1 MSGKYN
7 TATGYTADPEIPA
20 PLPENATQEQFDNWV
35 DEMRHYYLSLP
46 DEAFRHSEWSRQRY
60 LMSLPLKS
68 DEQLD
73 ANVFAIRITDDDDT
87 ESIRSMIFE
96 DTHSEFGMPVFKQD
110 QMQFSY
116 SRLEDEYR
124 QKLNLK
130 AAYDKQEMLR
140 KMRTDIKREYL
151 TRKRQIQHLQ
161 MDAAVVFRNA
171 EQSIQKFYSGKT
183 PAPRIIDITAPLVSK
198 VSIPFGEPLDLKAFN
213 PSQAFQEVVK
223 RHDVMFQ
230 EAKEQIIR
238 GRREE
243 RIEEFK
249 QILVDGMYLRNPAPA
264 AAVAPWKCDNP
275 NCCECNN
282 DADPEDFAIRGKLQT
297 YPDDFDTYTEA
308 QKIIFEK
315 GRHAEREYLRAID
328 RHDSWAMISFQ
339 DDIEEAT
346 DLVNRKMFEKLSPEE
361 AYDWRLGPCVG
372 LTWLEW
378 AKERIGED
386 WTEEVED
393 NNSEE
398 HLDNNEDIHYQCDDH
413 PEVKQLD
420 DVKIQEPKERPRVT
434 GSSHSHSASAS
445 ASASTASKTKKST
458 KARIAKQQ
466 RKRNQRASAAAGGK
480 KFVPLVVTENT
491 NHTRAPPVAADGS
504 DDLPKKH
511 ERIAG
516 ARSEAAARE
525 LRKREATKWKSINAA
540 AKQTNA
546 RGTTIPNLPCLGAW
560 WRNNPHYDSC
570 SEYDECYDSDW

>member
-1 MSGKYN
+1 MSRNYN
-7 TATGYTADPEIPA
+7 TASNYATDPEIPA
-20 PLPENATQEQFDNWV
+20 PLPENATQEQSDNWV
-35 DEMRHYYLSLP
+35 EEMRHYYLSLP
-46 DEAFRHSEWSRQRY
+46 GEAFRGWSRQRY

-68 DEQLD
+68 DEQCD
-73 ANVFAIRITDDDDT
+73 ANVYAVRITDDDDS
-87 ESIRSMIFE
+87 ESIRGMIFE

-124 QKLNLK
+124 RKLNLK

-151 TRKRQIQHLQ
+151 TRKKQIQHLQ
-161 MDAAVVFRNA
+161 MDAAVLFRNA
-171 EQSIQKFYSGKT
+171 EQSIQKFYSGET
-183 PAPRIIDITAPLVSK
+183 PTPRTIDITAPLVSK

-213 PSQAFQEVVK
+213 PSQAFHEVAK
-223 RHDVMFQ
+223 QHDAMFQ

-264 AAVAPWKCDNP
+264 AAVAPRKCDNP

-282 DADPEDFAIRGKLQT
+282 YADPEDFAIRGKLQT
-297 YPDDFDTYTEA
+297 YPEDFDTYTEA

-346 DLVNRKMFEKLSPEE
+346 DLVNRKNFEKLSPEE
-361 AYDWRLGPCVG
+361 
-372 LTWLEW
+372 
-378 AKERIGED
+378 
-386 WTEEVED
+386 VED
-393 NNSEE
+393 LWVHYMSPVERWIYLSEQDAQNQVHNDE
-398 HLDNNEDIHYQCDDH
+398 DDDDDNIHYQCDDH

-420 DVKIQEPKERPRVT
+420 VVKIQEPKERPHVT
-434 GSSHSHSASAS
+434 GSSHSHSHSASAS
-445 ASASTASKTKKST
+445 ASASASKTKKST

-466 RKRNQRASAAAGGK
+466 RKRNQRASVAGGQ

-491 NHTRAPPVAADGS
+491 NHTRAPPAAADGS

-511 ERIAG
+511 ERIVG

-525 LRKREATKWKSINAA
+525 IRKREATKWKSLNAA

-560 WRNNPHYDSC
+560 WRNNPHDDSC
-570 SEYDECYDSDW
+570 SDYDAYDSDW

>member
-7 TATGYTADPEIPA
+7 TANNYATDPEIPA

-35 DEMRHYYLSLP
+35 EEMRHYYLSLP
-46 DEAFRHSEWSRQRY
+46 GEAFRGWSRQRY

-68 DEQLD
+68 EEQRD
-73 ANVFAIRITDDDDT
+73 ANVYAVRITDDDDS
-87 ESIRSMIFE
+87 ESIRGMIFE

-124 QKLNLK
+124 RKLNLK

-151 TRKRQIQHLQ
+151 TRKKQLQHLQ
-161 MDAAVVFRNA
+161 MDAAVLFRNA
-171 EQSIQKFYSGKT
+171 EQSVQKFYSGET

-213 PSQAFQEVVK
+213 PHQAFQEVVK
-223 RHDVMFQ
+223 QHDAMFQ

-264 AAVAPWKCDNP
+264 AA
-275 NCCECNN
+275 
-282 DADPEDFAIRGKLQT
+282 DPEDFAIRGKLQT
-297 YPDDFDTYTEA
+297 YPEDFDTYTEA

-346 DLVNRKMFEKLSPEE
+346 DLVNRKKFEKMSP
-361 AYDWRLGPCVG
+361 
-372 LTWLEW
+372 
-378 AKERIGED
+378 
-386 WTEEVED
+386 EEVED
-393 NNSEE
+393 LWVQNMDPVERWIYLSEQDAQNQVHDDE
-398 HLDNNEDIHYQCDDH
+398 DDDDDIHYQCDDH

-420 DVKIQEPKERPRVT
+420 VVKIQEPKERPHVT
-434 GSSHSHSASAS
+434 GSSHSHSHSASAS
-445 ASASTASKTKKST
+445 ASASSKTKKKST
-458 KARIAKQQ
+458 KARIEKQQ
-466 RKRNQRASAAAGGK
+466 RKRNQRASAAGGQ

-491 NHTRAPPVAADGS
+491 NHTRAPPAAADGS

-516 ARSEAAARE
+516 AKSEAAARE
-525 LRKREATKWKSINAA
+525 LRKREATKWKSLNAA

-560 WRNNPHYDSC
+560 WRNNPHDDSC
-570 SEYDECYDSDW
+570 SDYDTCYDSDW

>member
-1 MSGKYN
+1 M
-7 TATGYTADPEIPA
+7 
-20 PLPENATQEQFDNWV
+20 L
-35 DEMRHYYLSLP
+35 
-46 DEAFRHSEWSRQRY
+46 
-60 LMSLPLKS
+60 LPLKS
-68 DEQLD
+68 NEERD
-73 ANVFAIRITDDDDT
+73 ANVYADRTPVDIA
-87 ESIRSMIFE
+87 SIRDMVFK
-96 DTHSEFGMPVFKQD
+96 DTHSEFGLPVFKYD
-110 QMQFSY
+110 EMQFSY

-124 QKLNLK
+124 RKLNLK

-151 TRKRQIQHLQ
+151 TRKKQLQHLQ
-161 MDAAVVFRNA
+161 MDAAVLFRNA
-171 EQSIQKFYSGKT
+171 EQSVQKFYSGET

-213 PSQAFQEVVK
+213 PHQAFQEVVK
-223 RHDVMFQ
+223 QHDAMFQ

-264 AAVAPWKCDNP
+264 AA
-275 NCCECNN
+275 
-282 DADPEDFAIRGKLQT
+282 DPEDFAIRGKLQT
-297 YPDDFDTYTEA
+297 YPEDFDTYTEA

-346 DLVNRKMFEKLSPEE
+346 DLVNRKKFEKMSP
-361 AYDWRLGPCVG
+361 
-372 LTWLEW
+372 
-378 AKERIGED
+378 
-386 WTEEVED
+386 EEVED
-393 NNSEE
+393 LWVQNMDPVERWIYLSEQDAQNQVHDDE
-398 HLDNNEDIHYQCDDH
+398 DDDDDIHYQCDDH

-420 DVKIQEPKERPRVT
+420 VVKIQEPKERPHVT
-434 GSSHSHSASAS
+434 GSSHSHSHSASAS
-445 ASASTASKTKKST
+445 ASASSKTKKKST
-458 KARIAKQQ
+458 KARIEKQQ
-466 RKRNQRASAAAGGK
+466 RKRNQRASAAGGQ

-491 NHTRAPPVAADGS
+491 NHTRAPPAAADGS

-516 ARSEAAARE
+516 AKSEAAARE
-525 LRKREATKWKSINAA
+525 LRKREATKWKSLNAA

-560 WRNNPHYDSC
+560 WRNNPHDDSC
-570 SEYDECYDSDW
+570 SDYDTCYDSDW

>member
-1 MSGKYN
+1 MSGNYN
-7 TATGYTADPEIPA
+7 TADNYATDPEIPA

-35 DEMRHYYLSLP
+35 EEMRHYYLSLP
-46 DEAFRHSEWSRQRY
+46 GEAFRGWSRQRY

-68 DEQLD
+68 EEQRD
-73 ANVFAIRITDDDDT
+73 ANVYAVRITDDDDS
-87 ESIRSMIFE
+87 ESIRGMIFE

-124 QKLNLK
+124 RKLNLK

-151 TRKRQIQHLQ
+151 TRKKQLQHLQ
-161 MDAAVVFRNA
+161 MDAAVLFRNA
-171 EQSIQKFYSGKT
+171 EQSVQKFYSGET

-213 PSQAFQEVVK
+213 PHQAFQEVVK
-223 RHDVMFQ
+223 QHDAMFQ

-264 AAVAPWKCDNP
+264 AA
-275 NCCECNN
+275 
-282 DADPEDFAIRGKLQT
+282 DPEDFAIRGKLQT
-297 YPDDFDTYTEA
+297 YPEDFDTYTEA

-346 DLVNRKMFEKLSPEE
+346 DLVNRKKFEKMSP
-361 AYDWRLGPCVG
+361 
-372 LTWLEW
+372 
-378 AKERIGED
+378 
-386 WTEEVED
+386 EEVED
-393 NNSEE
+393 LWVQNMDPVERWIYLSEQDAQNQVHDDE
-398 HLDNNEDIHYQCDDH
+398 DDDDDIHYQCDDH

-420 DVKIQEPKERPRVT
+420 VVKIQEPKERPHVT
-434 GSSHSHSASAS
+434 GSSHSHSHSASAS
-445 ASASTASKTKKST
+445 ASASSKTKKKST
-458 KARIAKQQ
+458 KARIEKQQ
-466 RKRNQRASAAAGGK
+466 RKRNQRASAAGGQ

-491 NHTRAPPVAADGS
+491 NHTRAPPAAADGS

-516 ARSEAAARE
+516 AKSEAAARE
-525 LRKREATKWKSINAA
+525 LRKREATKWKSLNAA

-560 WRNNPHYDSC
+560 WRNNPHDDSC
-570 SEYDECYDSDW
+570 SDYDTCYDSDW

>member
-1 MSGKYN
+1 MSGNYN
-7 TATGYTADPEIPA
+7 TADNYATDPEIPA

-35 DEMRHYYLSLP
+35 EEMRHYYLSLP
-46 DEAFRHSEWSRQRY
+46 GEAFRGWSRQRY

-68 DEQLD
+68 EEQRD
-73 ANVFAIRITDDDDT
+73 ANVYAVRITDDDDS
-87 ESIRSMIFE
+87 ESIRGMIFE

-124 QKLNLK
+124 RKLNLK

-151 TRKRQIQHLQ
+151 TRKKQLQHLQ
-161 MDAAVVFRNA
+161 MDAAVLFRNE
-171 EQSIQKFYSGKT
+171 EQSVQKFYSGET

-213 PSQAFQEVVK
+213 PHQAFQEVVK
-223 RHDVMFQ
+223 QHDAMFQ

-264 AAVAPWKCDNP
+264 AA
-275 NCCECNN
+275 
-282 DADPEDFAIRGKLQT
+282 DPEDFAIRGKLQT
-297 YPDDFDTYTEA
+297 YPEDFDTYTEA

-346 DLVNRKMFEKLSPEE
+346 DLVNRKKFEKMSP
-361 AYDWRLGPCVG
+361 
-372 LTWLEW
+372 
-378 AKERIGED
+378 
-386 WTEEVED
+386 EEVED
-393 NNSEE
+393 LWVQNMDPVERWIYLSEQDAQNQVHDDE
-398 HLDNNEDIHYQCDDH
+398 DDDDDIHYQCDDH

-420 DVKIQEPKERPRVT
+420 VVKIQEPKERPHVT
-434 GSSHSHSASAS
+434 GSSHSHSHSASAS
-445 ASASTASKTKKST
+445 ASASSKTKKKST
-458 KARIAKQQ
+458 KARIEKQQ
-466 RKRNQRASAAAGGK
+466 RKRNQRASAAGGQ

-491 NHTRAPPVAADGS
+491 NHTRAPPAAADGS

-516 ARSEAAARE
+516 AKSEAAARE
-525 LRKREATKWKSINAA
+525 LRKREATKWKSLNAA

-560 WRNNPHYDSC
+560 WRNNPHDDSC
-570 SEYDECYDSDW
+570 SDYDTCYDSDW

>member
-1 MSGKYN
+1 MSGNYN
-7 TATGYTADPEIPA
+7 TADNYATDPEIPA
-20 PLPENATQEQFDNWV
+20 PLPENATQEQHDNWV
-35 DEMRHYYLSLP
+35 EEMRHYYLSLP
-46 DEAFRHSEWSRQRY
+46 GEAFRGWSRQRY

-68 DEQLD
+68 EEQRD
-73 ANVFAIRITDDDDT
+73 ANVYAVRITDDDDS
-87 ESIRSMIFE
+87 ESIRGMIFE

-124 QKLNLK
+124 RKLNLK

-151 TRKRQIQHLQ
+151 TRKKQLQHLQ
-161 MDAAVVFRNA
+161 MDAAVLFRNA
-171 EQSIQKFYSGKT
+171 EQSVQKFYSGET

-213 PSQAFQEVVK
+213 PHQAFQEVVK
-223 RHDVMFQ
+223 QHDAMFQ

-264 AAVAPWKCDNP
+264 AA
-275 NCCECNN
+275 
-282 DADPEDFAIRGKLQT
+282 DPEDFAIRGKLQT
-297 YPDDFDTYTEA
+297 YPEDFDTYTEA

-346 DLVNRKMFEKLSPEE
+346 DLVNRKKFEKMSP
-361 AYDWRLGPCVG
+361 
-372 LTWLEW
+372 
-378 AKERIGED
+378 
-386 WTEEVED
+386 EEVED
-393 NNSEE
+393 LWVQNMDPVERWIYLSEQDAQNQVHDDE
-398 HLDNNEDIHYQCDDH
+398 DDDDDIHYQCDDH

-420 DVKIQEPKERPRVT
+420 VVKIQEPKERPHVT
-434 GSSHSHSASAS
+434 GSSHSHSHSASAS
-445 ASASTASKTKKST
+445 ASASASKTKKST

-466 RKRNQRASAAAGGK
+466 RKRNQRASAAGGQ

-491 NHTRAPPVAADGS
+491 NHTRAPPAAADGS

-516 ARSEAAARE
+516 AKSEAAARE
-525 LRKREATKWKSINAA
+525 LRKREATKWKSLNAA

-560 WRNNPHYDSC
+560 WRNNPHDDSC
-570 SEYDECYDSDW
+570 SDYDTCYDSDW

>member
-7 TATGYTADPEIPA
+7 TATGYTADPEIPDS
-20 PLPENATQEQFDNWV
+20 LPENATQEQHDNWV
-35 DEMRHYYLSLP
+35 EEMRHYYLSLP
-46 DEAFRHSEWSRQRY
+46 GEAFRGWSRQRY

-68 DEQLD
+68 EEQRD
-73 ANVFAIRITDDDDT
+73 ANVYAVRITDDDDS
-87 ESIRSMIFE
+87 ESIRGMIFE

-124 QKLNLK
+124 RKLNLK

-151 TRKRQIQHLQ
+151 TRKKQLQHLQ
-161 MDAAVVFRNA
+161 MDAAVLFRNA
-171 EQSIQKFYSGKT
+171 EQSVQKFYSGET

-213 PSQAFQEVVK
+213 PHQAFQEVVK
-223 RHDVMFQ
+223 QHDAMFQ

-264 AAVAPWKCDNP
+264 AA
-275 NCCECNN
+275 
-282 DADPEDFAIRGKLQT
+282 DPEDFAIRGKLQT
-297 YPDDFDTYTEA
+297 YPEDFDTYTEA

-346 DLVNRKMFEKLSPEE
+346 DLVNRKKFEKMSP
-361 AYDWRLGPCVG
+361 
-372 LTWLEW
+372 
-378 AKERIGED
+378 
-386 WTEEVED
+386 EEVED
-393 NNSEE
+393 LWVQNMDPVERWIYLSEQDAQNQVHDDE
-398 HLDNNEDIHYQCDDH
+398 DDDDDIHYQCDDH

-420 DVKIQEPKERPRVT
+420 VVKIQEPKERPHVT
-434 GSSHSHSASAS
+434 GSSHSHSHSASAS
-445 ASASTASKTKKST
+445 ASASSKTKKKST
-458 KARIAKQQ
+458 KARIEKQQ
-466 RKRNQRASAAAGGK
+466 RKRNQRASAAGGQ

-491 NHTRAPPVAADGS
+491 NHTRAPPAAADGS

-516 ARSEAAARE
+516 AKSEAAARE
-525 LRKREATKWKSINAA
+525 LRKREATKWKSLNAA

-560 WRNNPHYDSC
+560 WRNNPHDDSC
-570 SEYDECYDSDW
+570 SDYDTCYDSDW

>member
-1 MSGKYN
+1 MSGNYN
-7 TATGYTADPEIPA
+7 TADNYATDPEIPA

-35 DEMRHYYLSLP
+35 EEMRHYYLSLP
-46 DEAFRHSEWSRQRY
+46 GEAFRGWSRQRY

-68 DEQLD
+68 EEQRD
-73 ANVFAIRITDDDDT
+73 ANVYAVRITDDDDS
-87 ESIRSMIFE
+87 ESIRGMIFE

-124 QKLNLK
+124 RKLNLK

-151 TRKRQIQHLQ
+151 TRKKQLQHLQ
-161 MDAAVVFRNA
+161 MDAAVLFRNA
-171 EQSIQKFYSGKT
+171 EQSVQKFYSGET

-213 PSQAFQEVVK
+213 PHQAFQEVVK
-223 RHDVMFQ
+223 QHDAMFQ

-264 AAVAPWKCDNP
+264 AA
-275 NCCECNN
+275 
-282 DADPEDFAIRGKLQT
+282 DPEDFAIRGKLQT
-297 YPDDFDTYTEA
+297 YPEDFDTYTEA

-346 DLVNRKMFEKLSPEE
+346 DLVNRKKFEKMSP
-361 AYDWRLGPCVG
+361 
-372 LTWLEW
+372 
-378 AKERIGED
+378 
-386 WTEEVED
+386 EEVED
-393 NNSEE
+393 LWVQNMDPVERWIYLSEQDAQNQVHDDE
-398 HLDNNEDIHYQCDDH
+398 DDDDDNIHYQCDDH

-420 DVKIQEPKERPRVT
+420 VVKIQEPKERPHVT
-434 GSSHSHSASAS
+434 GSSHSHSHSASAS
-445 ASASTASKTKKST
+445 ASASSKTKKKST
-458 KARIAKQQ
+458 KARIEKQQ
-466 RKRNQRASAAAGGK
+466 RKRNQRASAAGGQ

-491 NHTRAPPVAADGS
+491 NHTRAPPAAADGS

-516 ARSEAAARE
+516 AKSEAAARE
-525 LRKREATKWKSINAA
+525 LRKREATKWKSLNAA

-560 WRNNPHYDSC
+560 WRNNPHDDSC
-570 SEYDECYDSDW
+570 SDYDTCYDSDW

>member
-1 MSGKYN
+1 MSGNYN
-7 TATGYTADPEIPA
+7 TADNYATDPEIPA

-35 DEMRHYYLSLP
+35 EEMRHYYLSLP
-46 DEAFRHSEWSRQRY
+46 GEAFRGWSRQRY

-68 DEQLD
+68 EEQRD
-73 ANVFAIRITDDDDT
+73 ANVYAVRITDDDDS
-87 ESIRSMIFE
+87 ESIRGMIFE

-124 QKLNLK
+124 RKLNLK

-151 TRKRQIQHLQ
+151 TRKKQLQHLQ
-161 MDAAVVFRNA
+161 MDAAVLFRNA
-171 EQSIQKFYSGKT
+171 EQSVQKFYSGET

-213 PSQAFQEVVK
+213 PHQAFQEVVK
-223 RHDVMFQ
+223 QHDAMFQ

-264 AAVAPWKCDNP
+264 AA
-275 NCCECNN
+275 
-282 DADPEDFAIRGKLQT
+282 DPEDFAIRGKLQT
-297 YPDDFDTYTEA
+297 YPEDFDTYTEA

-346 DLVNRKMFEKLSPEE
+346 DLVNRKKFEKMSP
-361 AYDWRLGPCVG
+361 
-372 LTWLEW
+372 
-378 AKERIGED
+378 
-386 WTEEVED
+386 EEVED
-393 NNSEE
+393 LWVQNMDPVERWIYLSEQDAQNQVHDDE
-398 HLDNNEDIHYQCDDH
+398 DDDDIHYQCDDH

-420 DVKIQEPKERPRVT
+420 VVKIQEPKERPHVT
-434 GSSHSHSASAS
+434 GSSHSHSHSASAS
-445 ASASTASKTKKST
+445 ASASSKTKKKST
-458 KARIAKQQ
+458 KARIEKQQ
-466 RKRNQRASAAAGGK
+466 RKRNQRASAAGGQ

-491 NHTRAPPVAADGS
+491 NHTRAPPAAADGS

-516 ARSEAAARE
+516 AKSEAAARE
-525 LRKREATKWKSINAA
+525 LRKREATKWKSLNAA

-560 WRNNPHYDSC
+560 WRNNPHDDSC
-570 SEYDECYDSDW
+570 SDYDTCYDSDW